1 MQPVPST
8 PTLWSDCEPRCELHE
23 LHEETLLSGLAAAC
37 GVPASAIALSHL
49 DRGQA
54 RRTEESGLLRSL
66 PAGAPAAAVGPSGT
80 ATAAPSEP
88 PPRPPPPPPPPPEGF
103 TGMFVAG
110 EPLPP
115 PPPPEGYTGIF
126 VAGDAAPT
134 AGADAV
140 GEFREVDLRGAAFRD
155 LRGPFEVG
163 EISEI
168 ARLALETS
176 SSLHLSASIAL
187 PSRSAAEAT
196 VGGLDL
202 TLAHP
207 NPDPDPSP
215 NPHPHPDPNPN
226 PNQAGWLESA
236 APETIAEAVGLLH
249 APSPPATNPAHAP
262 APALSPSPS
271 PHANPHPSSTR
282 WAIR

>member
-8 PTLWSDCEPRCELHE
+8 PTLWSDCEPWEPRCELHE

-37 GVPASAIALSHL
+37 GVPVSAIALSHL

-54 RRTEESGLLRSL
+54 RRPEESGLLRSL

-115 PPPPEGYTGIF
+115 PPPEGFTGIF

-140 GEFREVDLRGAAFRD
+140 GEFREVDLWGGAFRD
-155 LRGPFEVG
+155 LRGPFEMG
-163 EISEI
+163 EISDPVAVSRVLLDVPGCVDHGLFIGI
-168 ARLALETS
+168 ADAAYLAGTDGVERLVPVT
-176 SSLHLSASIAL
+176 
-187 PSRSAAEAT
+187 
-196 VGGLDL
+196 D
-202 TLAHP
+202 
-207 NPDPDPSP
+207 
-215 NPHPHPDPNPN
+215 
-226 PNQAGWLESA
+226 Q
-236 APETIAEAVGLLH
+236 
-249 APSPPATNPAHAP
+249 
-262 APALSPSPS
+262 
-271 PHANPHPSSTR
+271 
-282 WAIR
+282 